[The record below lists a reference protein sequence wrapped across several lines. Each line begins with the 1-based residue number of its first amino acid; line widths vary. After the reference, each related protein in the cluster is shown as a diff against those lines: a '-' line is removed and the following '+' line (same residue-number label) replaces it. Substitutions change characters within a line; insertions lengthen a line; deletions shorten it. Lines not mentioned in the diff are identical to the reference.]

1 MTSRQNSLASP
12 AATAGAGAEPPSALR
27 RSPSYSSYTS
37 ATFGGGR
44 SPSTDSFAPPPTGT
58 YSASASAPGAA
69 PGGGGGGALEAEV
82 AKLKD
87 ENAKLVEELR
97 GEREKVRNLEL
108 ALESAKANARRAAE
122 ALLGQ

>member
-1 MTSRQNSLASP
+1 
-12 AATAGAGAEPPSALR
+12 
-27 RSPSYSSYTS
+27 
-37 ATFGGGR
+37 
-44 SPSTDSFAPPPTGT
+44 
-58 YSASASAPGAA
+58 
-69 PGGGGGGALEAEV
+69 V